1 MISMIK
7 VVITAAGKGTRL
19 LPFTKEMPKEM
30 MPIFSNTFTK
40 KKVVLPL
47 LQYVYEQLY
56 SMSFRDYCF
65 IVGREKRSIE
75 DHFTPHETYL
85 RGLST
90 DYKKVIL
97 EFYKKLEKSH
107 LVWINQ
113 NRPLGF
119 GDAVRRAERY
129 VGDEDFIV
137 HAGDATILS
146 NSEHPILRLIETAKK
161 NPDAKVI
168 LLCKKVKDSKR
179 YGVPTVEKISKNL
192 FSVKEVIEKP
202 DKPKSNFGIL
212 PLYYFRSDIFS
223 SLKKIKKGK
232 GNEFQ
237 LTDAIQNLIKEK
249 QKVLA
254 ITLNKNEEEID
265 VGTVE
270 SYKNSQDITF
280 RKG

>member
-129 VGDEDFIV
+129 VGDADFIV

-179 YGVPTVEKISKNL
+179 YGVPTVEKISKDL

>member
-179 YGVPTVEKISKNL
+179 YGVPTVEKISKDL